1 MLEDILLGFVLG
13 FLVSGIGY
21 YLVQR
26 PLKEVGQ
33 IPMKKIKQKII
44 NRYFIRNFAILAFLF
59 VLFKTTDTVTLV
71 AAAAGLTMTRFLL
84 IAKDRLGKGVN

>member
-33 IPMKKIKQKII
+33 I
-44 NRYFIRNFAILAFLF
+44 
-59 VLFKTTDTVTLV
+59 
-71 AAAAGLTMTRFLL
+71 
-84 IAKDRLGKGVN
+84 